1 MYSTGTDR
9 DACTHIDA
17 SPNRCANGTSDSY
30 TNTDTNARPDGDADA
45 FTDPDSY
52 ATTDANPRIDA
63 YAGPRRHHLV

>member
-1 MYSTGTDR
+1 MHSIRTDR

-45 FTDPDSY
+45 RTNSDTIARTDSD
-52 ATTDANPRIDA
+52 
-63 YAGPRRHHLV
+63 AGPRRHYLV